1 MYGEH
6 KKKSGVMKKAILFD
20 VYGTLISTGGGSVE
34 AAGEILR
41 KAGANADPK
50 EFYAHW
56 KRLHKRRMRG
66 AFLTEREIFA
76 RDLEELYGIY
86 GIGGD
91 PRGDV
96 KIMLDS
102 LLNRRAFPEVAGA
115 LRSLSRRY
123 ELMIASN
130 TDTAPL
136 MQNFEYN
143 GMSFD
148 RIFTSEELGVYKP
161 DVEFYL
167 EILRRT
173 GYSAE
178 EVIFMGDS
186 PEEDVSAP
194 QRLGIFSVHIDRKGA
209 GGCSPDMSFD
219 RVPDEL
225 PDIGSGDI

>member
-1 MYGEH
+1 
-6 KKKSGVMKKAILFD
+6 MKKAILFD

-34 AAGEILR
+34 AAAEILR
-41 KAGANADPK
+41 RVGADIDPEK
-50 EFYAHW
+50 FYAHW
-56 KRLHKRRMRG
+56 KRLHKQRMRG
-66 AFLTEREIFA
+66 DFLAESEIFA
-76 RDLEELYGIY
+76 RDLDELYDVYDLI
-86 GIGGD
+86 GD
-91 PRGDV
+91 PREDV

-102 LLNRRAFPEVAGA
+102 LLNRRAFIEVKGA
-115 LRSLSRRY
+115 LSSLSKRY
-123 ELMIASN
+123 ELIIASN

-136 MQNFEYN
+136 MQNLEYN

-161 DVEFYL
+161 DKEFYL

-194 QRLGIFSVHIDRKGA
+194 QSLGIFTVHIDRKGT
-209 GGCSPDMSFD
+209 GGCSPDMRSE
-219 RVPDEL
+219 RL
-225 PDIGSGDI
+225 PDCLFDIENTEIVK